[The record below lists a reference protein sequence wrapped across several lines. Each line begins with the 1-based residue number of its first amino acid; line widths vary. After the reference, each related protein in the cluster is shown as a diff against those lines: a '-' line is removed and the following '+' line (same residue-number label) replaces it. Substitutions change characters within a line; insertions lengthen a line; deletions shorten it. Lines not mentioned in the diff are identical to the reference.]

1 MSTDNQSTRAQDRV
15 AAIKKWR
22 LFLETTP
29 PNTSMKIHGLAKR
42 EVNIHGRYTAH
53 WSLPTGYIQLHCERD
68 NGLRR
73 FDPCSKAPNVSKIPT
88 YQFIEYQC
96 RDCQITSKTFAVM
109 VIRSLDVAVDVEVM
123 KLGEYPPFSAP
134 ISSRIQKLLSKS
146 DLDLY
151 RKGVRAEAQG
161 LGVGAATYFRRI
173 VDEQWTRF
181 VKEIRKAAELL
192 GVEDLGVYDVALQET
207 QFSRAVKTLKDAIPE
222 KLPNLGRR
230 KPADVAVSATQ
241 QAVAYANG
249 RGVPSAGGGHP
260 GSSDR
265 FTGEH
270 CGRVEE
276 SRRAPRSGDEVK
288 EPEAA
293 TRMTSP
299 QPHKPNSD

>member
-15 AAIKKWR
+15 AAIKKWK

-109 VIRSLDVAVDVEVM
+109 VIRSLAVDVDVEVM

-222 KLPNLGRR
+222 KLLILGGENPLTLLYQPLSKQLHTLTDEECLQQAADIRVVLTALLENI
-230 KPADVAVSATQ
+230 ADVLKNQ
-241 QAVAYANG
+241 
-249 RGVPSAGGGHP
+249 
-260 GSSDR
+260 
-265 FTGEH
+265 
-270 CGRVEE
+270 
-276 SRRAPRSGDEVK
+276 DELR
-288 EPEAA
+288 EAA
-293 TRMTSP
+293 TRLKNP
-299 QPHKPNSD
+299 RQQPG

>member
-1 MSTDNQSTRAQDRV
+1 M
-15 AAIKKWR
+15 
-22 LFLETTP
+22 ETTP
-29 PNTSMKIHGLAKR
+29 PNTSIKIQGLAKR
-42 EVNIHGRYTAH
+42 EVDIRGNVAD

-73 FDPCSKAPNVSKIPT
+73 FNPYSKAPNVSEIPV

-96 RDCQITSKTFAVM
+96 RDCQTTFKTFAVM

-151 RKGVRAEAQG
+151 RKGVRAESQG

-173 VDEQWTRF
+173 VDEQWTRL

-222 KLPNLGRR
+222 KLLILGGENPLTLLYQPLSKQLHTLTDEECLQQAADIRVVLTALLENI
-230 KPADVAVSATQ
+230 ADVLKNQ
-241 QAVAYANG
+241 NEL
-249 RGVPSAGGGHP
+249 R
-260 GSSDR
+260 
-265 FTGEH
+265 
-270 CGRVEE
+270 
-276 SRRAPRSGDEVK
+276 
-288 EPEAA
+288 EAA
-293 TRMTSP
+293 TRLKNP
-299 QPHKPNSD
+299 RQQPG

>member
-1 MSTDNQSTRAQDRV
+1 
-15 AAIKKWR
+15 
-22 LFLETTP
+22 
-29 PNTSMKIHGLAKR
+29 
-42 EVNIHGRYTAH
+42 
-53 WSLPTGYIQLHCERD
+53 
-68 NGLRR
+68 
-73 FDPCSKAPNVSKIPT
+73 
-88 YQFIEYQC
+88 
-96 RDCQITSKTFAVM
+96 M

-222 KLPNLGRR
+222 KFADLGRR

-299 QPHKPNSD
+299 KRLRAFVPKKLRALPKLQTDLPRISKDRRLLSIIEHAIQKIPTVHDPPIGAKFALHGP

>member
-1 MSTDNQSTRAQDRV
+1 MSTDNQSTRAQARI
-15 AAIKKWR
+15 ASLEKLK

-29 PNTSMKIHGLAKR
+29 PNTSMKIQGLAKR
-42 EVNIHGRYTAH
+42 EVNIHDVPTGH

-134 ISSRIQKLLSKS
+134 ISSKIQKLLSKS
-146 DLDLY
+146 DLNLY

-173 VDEQWTRF
+173 VDEQWTRL
-181 VKEIRKAAELL
+181 VKEIRKAAELS

-222 KLPNLGRR
+222 KLLILGGENPLTLLYQPLSKQLHTLTDEECLQQAADIRVVLTALLENI
-230 KPADVAVSATQ
+230 ADVLKNQ
-241 QAVAYANG
+241 DEL
-249 RGVPSAGGGHP
+249 RG
-260 GSSDR
+260 
-265 FTGEH
+265 
-270 CGRVEE
+270 
-276 SRRAPRSGDEVK
+276 
-288 EPEAA
+288 AA
-293 TRMTSP
+293 TRLKNP
-299 QPHKPNSD
+299 RQQLG